1 LINTVYNMEQND
13 GDGGDKVKRKF
24 ESGFQRRAKK
34 HKQDLAKAAA
44 DPRQRKL
51 FAADPG
57 PTTESTN
64 SSSVTASHDSHQ
76 PPSTSYSTST
86 SSVVLDVAAAVLDE
100 AGPSGIV

>member
-1 LINTVYNMEQND
+1 MEQND

-51 FAADPG
+51 FAVFAADPG

-76 PPSTSYSTST
+76 PPSTSSSTST

-100 AGPSGIV
+100 AGPSGVVGVSS